1 MAIVKEYRCA
11 AHGEFTATKPKCP
24 RGCSPRF
31 VTQEIRTAPAFRS
44 GSTKVADTE
53 LRNLS
58 RTYGLSDIPTVAEG
72 ESVMQQLRKKP
83 NFAPTWGQVDHAEAG
98 WSQREGEK
106 PKTFALGPHG
116 VQPGVS
122 IDSVKPLFKPL
133 ADMTVNAAPPY
144 RAPLPD
150 A

>member
-1 MAIVKEYRCA
+1 MAIVKEFRCA
-11 AHGEFTATKPKCP
+11 AHGPFEATKPKCP
-24 RGCSPRF
+24 RGCSARF

-44 GSTKVADTE
+44 GSTRTADTE
-53 LRNLS
+53 LRNLAG
-58 RTYGLSDIPTVAEG
+58 TYGLSDIPSVQEG

-98 WSQREGEK
+98 WSQRDGEK
-106 PKTFALGPHG
+106 PKTFQLAPHG

-133 ADMTVNAAPPY
+133 SEKTVLAAPSY